1 MKKDQWNWCK
11 RTFIISKSS
20 CTSTLGRHLKGCL
33 SFIGVKKKQMV
44 LSIDGKEFDGV
55 GTILNF
61 SYDQKKVRELCSHMF
76 LYHEYPFMHVE
87 HVLFNNFMR
96 ACTSYWEK
104 ITRASA
110 KNDCFATYEN
120 EKQKLK
126 TLLRGVHKINI
137 SILQLICR
145 LPVKRFHIWLS
156 QDISLMLI
164 GV

>member
-1 MKKDQWNWCK
+1 
-11 RTFIISKSS
+11 
-20 CTSTLGRHLKGCL
+20 
-33 SFIGVKKKQMV
+33 MV

-96 ACTSYWEK
+96 ACTSYWKK
-104 ITRASA
+104 ITRTSA

-126 TLLRGVHKINI
+126 TLLRGVHNV
-137 SILQLICR
+137 ILVYYNLFVEFLLKGFIYGCHR
-145 LPVKRFHIWLS
+145 TFH
-156 QDISLMLI
+156 
-164 GV
+164 